1 MEGEALACRVL
12 DVNPSGV
19 KFLQPI
25 YLELPHFSALRNG
38 ERELVVLR
46 TQDGGWNWDEVC
58 VEDMKA
64 MDGYSS
70 DMNIH
75 QGFLPSKRYA
85 RIETHDF
92 PEKFCIMSR
101 LKKRKL
107 RRWFP
112 RRGP

>member
-58 VEDMKA
+58 VEDMK
-64 MDGYSS
+64 GTC
-70 DMNIH
+70 NIH
-75 QGFLPSKRYA
+75 GLSVSFYLS
-85 RIETHDF
+85 
-92 PEKFCIMSR
+92 
-101 LKKRKL
+101 
-107 RRWFP
+107 
-112 RRGP
+112 RRGGSRVRAWGESGEKRDERRERKGHLRPIPSRRT